1 MQMYVAKRAEKTTIL
16 TNICA
21 ILSIMAMLI

>member
-1 MQMYVAKRAEKTTIL
+1 MQMYVGKRVEKTTIL
-16 TNICA
+16 TNMCA